1 VESIGTAWVRYHATG
16 SVDIILQWGSNSDL
30 RNGNGA
36 ESEQTFP
43 FTCTF
48 EVPVEEPHDLSG
60 AEVEW
65 AVDTSSWNNLFGKV
79 EYYDL

>member
-1 VESIGTAWVRYHATG
+1 MESIGTAWVRYHATG

-36 ESEQTFP
+36 ESE
-43 FTCTF
+43 
-48 EVPVEEPHDLSG
+48 VPVEEPHDLSG